1 MLKKPSLNKQQHQM
15 LIKDDNGIDNAHLFS
30 YLLVMK
36 RLLKNEDFIAMFQ
49 EISTVY
55 KILICKY
62 ALLWFSGELVK
73 LNTK

>member
-1 MLKKPSLNKQQHQM
+1 M

-30 YLLVMK
+30 HLLVMK

-62 ALLWFSGELVK
+62 VLLWFSGELVK
-73 LNTK
+73 LNTKYE